1 MKKIL
6 SVLAVF
12 ASFAALAEITEFRD
26 GMPFAREGFGVR
38 RNFYMS
44 GRISAKVA
52 DIGNVFELNYIGFQ
66 RHGACRF
73 YSSNEN
79 CTFGRFMVPQVIIG
93 ERRYRLPFENTT
105 HYPFGYS
112 SECTLDGVRLRHE
125 LVLDGNAVFRRI
137 TELENPEGKQVRA
150 VCVLINGSMKGLKL
164 HLNAARTALVGE
176 RTDDKTVT
184 TVEMGSLNPVA
195 FPLNDR
201 PEKPL
206 AFGSHGVGRDTDGHP
221 KILSFRFDMVEQVP
235 AKEHLFWMVF
245 DRKTGEELSSARID
259 RVYADLKARCA
270 KDARFSTGDTVVDNA
285 LGFCM
290 PWGAAEE
297 VDGLGGFRAS
307 PTYWVWGWDAM
318 VHYGVQTMT
327 GRAAEVKRMLEFFRN
342 VADPEHGIL
351 HQYDTQFRLEGAHKK
366 KLLSTSPGGAISMAP
381 HVQLFYVVLLHDYY
395 CLTGDEE
402 TLKDLL
408 PFAKWLV
415 ERARATA
422 LPGEHLCR
430 AYGFFPDN
438 PYAVDQR
445 GDDISLINNAIY
457 YQGLCAYADLTG
469 EMKEECEAVRKE
481 LVEKLWDA
489 KEGFWSDAY
498 DVHANARRP
507 HYPLYGL
514 FCISPFGQ
522 TVEPAGWDAV
532 ADYMKRRF
540 FNNSYLAMFSPQ
552 SESHLADGNQLGA
565 YYPVVDRTYWNA
577 MNAAGRLDALA
588 DYRTIIRRH
597 WRVLTYPEGQCS
609 DVWNND
615 PADYSD
621 ELGNKQFFS
630 AKSWLADALEL
641 NLGLKWSVKGLSLH
655 AIGDGTPF
663 AVENLTLRG
672 KRLDVRLTGKGAVAD
687 YVLNGVRLETPFI
700 PWPSL
705 GNANSL
711 VITCRDM

>member
-1 MKKIL
+1 MKAIL
-6 SVLAVF
+6 TTLVAFVSLVAT
-12 ASFAALAEITEFRD
+12 AEITEFRN
-26 GMPFAREGFGVR
+26 GMPFAKEGFGVR

-44 GRISAKVA
+44 GRISAKA
-52 DIGNVFELNYIGFQ
+52 SDIANVFQLNYIGSQ
-66 RHGACRF
+66 KHTALRF
-73 YSSNEN
+73 YDSNEN

-93 ERRYRLPFENTT
+93 EKRYRLTFENTT

-164 HLNAARTALVGE
+164 HMNEAKTALVGE
-176 RTDDKTVT
+176 RTDGKVVT

-206 AFGSHGVGRDTDGHP
+206 AFGSHGVGRDADGHP
-221 KILSFRFDMVEQVP
+221 KILSFRFDMIEKAP

-245 DRKTGEELSSARID
+245 DRKAGEELSPARID

-270 KDARFSTGDTVVDNA
+270 KDARFCTGDAVVDNA

-297 VDGLGGFRAS
+297 VDGLGAFRAS

-318 VHYGVQTMT
+318 VHYGVQAMT
-327 GRAAEVKRMLEFFRN
+327 GRAAEVKRMLSFFRDI
-342 VADPEHGIL
+342 ADPRQGIL
-351 HQYDTQFRLEGAHKK
+351 HAYGTAF
-366 KLLSTSPGGAISMAP
+366 KLDRKDVMSLGSTSPGGSISMAP

-402 TLKDLL
+402 TLRDLL

-438 PYAVDQR
+438 PYAVEQQK
-445 GDDISLINNAIY
+445 DDISLINNAIY

-469 EMKEECEAVRKE
+469 EMKDECAAVRKE

-507 HYPLYGL
+507 HYPVYGL
-514 FCISPFGQ
+514 FYISPFGQ

-565 YYPVVDRTYWNA
+565 YYPVTDRTYWNV
-577 MNAAGRLDALA
+577 MNAAGRTDALA

-621 ELGNKQFFS
+621 ELGNKQFFAS
-630 AKSWLADALEL
+630 KSWLADALEL
-641 NLGLKWSVKGLSLH
+641 NLGLKWSVKGLSFH

-663 AVENLTLRG
+663 TVENLTLRG
-672 KRLDVRLTGKGAVAD
+672 KRLTVRRTGRGAKAD
-687 YVLNGVRLETPFI
+687 YVFNGRTLAKPAIAWSDLEA
-700 PWPSL
+700 WNEL
-705 GNANSL
+705 E
-711 VITCRDM
+711 ITCK